1 MSDRVINFA
10 NNWVAEN
17 VNANGYGPEDGPNV
31 EAIEA
36 TTRFID
42 DAQEAGISR
51 DELEDILGD
60 VSDYIHAAFEEA
72 NDAEV
77 DRMMSKDD

>member
-1 MSDRVINFA
+1 MTERAVNFA
-10 NNWVAEN
+10 NHWTHEH

-36 TTRFID
+36 TDRFID
-42 DAQEAGISR
+42 DAEEAGIPR
-51 DELEDILGD
+51 DELENALGD
-60 VSDYIHAAFEEA
+60 LSDYIHAAFEEA

-77 DRMMSKDD
+77 EWRANKD